1 MNTSKFRHDFLF
13 VKFPIIFPLLYCFI
27 LYNFPS
33 FETELIL
40 LTILLLAEPHF
51 GATWPFFLNKIN
63 KDYIQENKLFLVKIP
78 IIITIL
84 CLLGFFLAKSFF
96 LLVFFASNIH
106 HVTRQ
111 SLGISKLYSPSSTE
125 SKSIET
131 NLYLWNIIFFL
142 IGFFRFYYPVITAE
156 HVNALNIIILSLLF
170 INFFYFFLKFK
181 LSDNFFTLL
190 TGVIIFYPICFVDSP
205 VHAILMGVTMHFS
218 QYLIFTYKITKNR
231 ELKVNTSSK
240 NYYFIFLV
248 IIYSIF
254 MTGFSS
260 SGNIDSELLK
270 NLIIIPITAQML
282 HFYLDSRLWKFSEK
296 HNRKSVLEFLL
307 IKN

>member
-63 KDYIQENKLFLVKIP
+63 KDYIQENKFFLVKIL
-78 IIITIL
+78 IVITIL

-111 SLGISKLYSPSSTE
+111 SLGISKLYSPSSIE
-125 SKSIET
+125 SKSIEI

-142 IGFFRFYYPVITAE
+142 IGFFRFYYPIITAE

-170 INFFYFFLKFK
+170 INFVYFFFKFK

>member
-1 MNTSKFRHDFLF
+1 M
-13 VKFPIIFPLLYCFI
+13 
-27 LYNFPS
+27 
-33 FETELIL
+33 
-40 LTILLLAEPHF
+40 
-51 GATWPFFLNKIN
+51 
-63 KDYIQENKLFLVKIP
+63 
-78 IIITIL
+78 
-84 CLLGFFLAKSFF
+84 
-96 LLVFFASNIH
+96 
-106 HVTRQ
+106 TRQ